1 MNMSIVQAVINFILK
16 IIALFKN
23 SNDTVDAFFGFIE
36 EVPAEAE
43 E

>member
-1 MNMSIVQAVINFILK
+1 MNMSIVHAVINFILK

-23 SNDTVDAFFGFIE
+23 SNDTVDIFFGFLAE
-36 EVPAEAE
+36 EEIEAE

>member
-23 SNDTVDAFFGFIE
+23 SNDTVDVFFGFIE
-36 EVPAEAE
+36 EDPVIAE